1 MTVHA
6 STLGVMIYTALA
18 AYTGALVAHLARRPR
33 AGRALLAAG
42 SAVGL
47 VALGWRWFETG
58 HVPLQN
64 LFEIFLAM
72 SLAMAALGW
81 CCRRWLPAPAET
93 LDPLLGLIVLFPV
106 GFVFSSEPRDLPPA
120 LQSWLFVPHVGVYLA
135 AYLLLARA
143 ALTAAPLL
151 WKTPAFLPQL
161 GHHQS
166 AIFTSADRL
175 ARAGFPLLTAGLL
188 LGALWGKI
196 AWGDYWHW
204 DPKEM
209 WSLVTWLVYV
219 GYFHFRAMTGA
230 RYPRTCAALLVTGF
244 VAIILTLTIVN
255 LANLFAGLH
264 SYAK

>member
-1 MTVHA
+1 MTVQA
-6 STLGVMIYTALA
+6 SMLGVLIYGALL
-18 AYTGALVAHLARRPR
+18 AYAGALVAHLARRPR
-33 AGRALLAAG
+33 AGRAWLATG
-42 SAVGL
+42 SAVAL

-72 SLAMAALGW
+72 SVVLYPLAW
-81 CCRRWLPAPAET
+81 CCRRWLAAPAEA
-93 LDPLLGLIVLFPV
+93 LDPLLGIIVLFPV
-106 GFVFSSEPRDLPPA
+106 GFIYSAAPRDLPPA
-120 LQSWLFVPHVGVYLA
+120 LQSWLFIPHVAIYLA

-151 WKTPAFLPQL
+151 WKSNADLP
-161 GHHQS
+161 
-166 AIFTSADRL
+166 AIFSSSDRL

-209 WSLVTWLVYV
+209 WSLVTWLVYA
-219 GYFHFRAMTGA
+219 GYFHFRAMFGA
-230 RYPRTCAALLVTGF
+230 RFPRTCAALLVAGF
-244 VAIILTLTIVN
+244 VAIVLTVSIVN